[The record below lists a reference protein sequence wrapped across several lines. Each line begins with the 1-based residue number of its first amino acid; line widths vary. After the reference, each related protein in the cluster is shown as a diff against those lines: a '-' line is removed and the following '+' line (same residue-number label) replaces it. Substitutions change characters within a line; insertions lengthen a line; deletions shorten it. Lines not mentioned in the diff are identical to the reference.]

1 METLDYE
8 ETPEDFR
15 RQIFDLTTMIEIGRT
30 LNSTLSLNDISDII
44 KLTCSGHFHASEVR
58 LLLPAETNGQ
68 YFFSYPPDTQ
78 DMVFDPNHPLLKY
91 FKDNQRAIPLRDL
104 KENADLKDVYTKLHS
119 DDVELMVPLRSK
131 FEINGILFLASKE
144 KTFGTDYSRGELRYI
159 EIIASFASVAI
170 ENARLYEMATL
181 DRKTGLFN
189 HGYFQN
195 RLVEEI
201 ERAERYKTDL
211 SLMMLDLDHFKLIND
226 THGHIVGDGVLI
238 GVARTLREQIRTFD
252 IPARF
257 GGEEFTIILPETDG
271 SSALIVAERLR
282 KAVAKLPFKSAKTR
296 FSITASIG
304 IASFVHASSLTDD
317 LFIEQADRALYHAK
331 EKGRNRVVSYE
342 GIAEMTQV

>member
-15 RQIFDLTTMIEIGRT
+15 RQIFDLTTMLEIGRT

-44 KLTCSGHFHASEVR
+44 KLTCSGHFHASEVQ
-58 LLLPAETNGQ
+58 LLLPTERNGQ
-68 YFFSYPPDTQ
+68 YFFSYPPDTAE
-78 DMVFDPNHPLLKY
+78 MLFDPNHPLLRY
-91 FKDNQRAIPLRDL
+91 FKDNQRVINLGEL
-104 KENADLKDVYTKLHS
+104 KDSAGLKDVYRRLHS
-119 DDVELMVPLRSK
+119 DAVELMVPLRSK
-131 FEINGILFLASKE
+131 FEINGILCLASKE
-144 KTFGTDYSRGELRYI
+144 KTFGTDYTPGELRYM

-211 SLMMLDLDHFKLIND
+211 SLMMLDLDHFKRIND
-226 THGHIVGDGVLI
+226 THGHIVGDEVLI
-238 GVARTLREQIRTFD
+238 SVARTLREQIRTFD

-257 GGEEFTIILPETDG
+257 GGEEFMVILPETDG
-271 SSALIVAERLR
+271 GSALIVAERLR
-282 KAVAKLPFKSAKTR
+282 KAVVKLSFKSAKTR
-296 FSITASIG
+296 FSVTTSIG
-304 IASFVHASSLTDD
+304 VASFIHATSLTDD

-331 EKGRNRVVSYE
+331 EKGRNRIVSYGE
-342 GIAEMTQV
+342 IAETALV